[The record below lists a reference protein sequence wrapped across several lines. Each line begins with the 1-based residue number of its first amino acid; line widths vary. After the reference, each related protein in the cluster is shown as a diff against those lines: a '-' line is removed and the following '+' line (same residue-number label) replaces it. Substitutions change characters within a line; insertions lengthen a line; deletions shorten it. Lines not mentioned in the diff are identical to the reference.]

1 MLHVATLQMLQRC
14 MLCCSVRRRSTQL
27 GPMLRQPRS
36 ASQCCA
42 QSVSPAWLR
51 FDRIVRTVPSR
62 YPGSTVCRA
71 GGRRLRSARRA
82 RLRGIKRGEI
92 ETIDRELDLLLS
104 TCSMQHA
111 TCNMSTCQHATVQHA
126 TCNMLHATCR
136 HATCNICSMQRAT
149 SSMQDPTEHATCSM
163 QQYIRRR
170 ATMQHATMKHAIM
183 QHATNAAC
191 NKCSMDCTVPSV
203 RSREGVGVGKPS
215 PGADVA
221 LVCVSWSNVACCPL
235 HVACCLLH
243 VVRCM
248 LHVARCTCRCKLRG
262 GCNRCAWFVV

>member
-1 MLHVATLQMLQRC
+1 MLQMLQRC
-14 MLCCSVRRRSTQL
+14 MLCCSVRRHSTQL

-111 TCNMSTCQHATVQHA
+111 TCNMSTCQHAT
-126 TCNMLHATCR
+126 
-136 HATCNICSMQRAT
+136 CSMQHVG
-149 SSMQDPTEHATCSM
+149 MQHVG
-163 QQYIRRR
+163 
-170 ATMQHATMKHAIM
+170 MQHAKYAACNVQQAACRTQQSM
-183 QHATNAAC
+183 QHAAC
-191 NKCSMDCTVPSV
+191 NSTTDDVQQCSM
-203 RSREGVGVGKPS
+203 RQ
-215 PGADVA
+215 
-221 LVCVSWSNVACCPL
+221 
-235 HVACCLLH
+235 
-243 VVRCM
+243 
-248 LHVARCTCRCKLRG
+248 
-262 GCNRCAWFVV
+262 